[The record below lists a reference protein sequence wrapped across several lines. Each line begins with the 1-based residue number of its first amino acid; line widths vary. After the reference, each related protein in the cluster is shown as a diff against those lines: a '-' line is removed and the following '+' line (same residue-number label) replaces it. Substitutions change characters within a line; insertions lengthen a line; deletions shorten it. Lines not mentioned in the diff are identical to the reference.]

1 MLELKDMLD
10 ITNSEWPDEFP
21 MQEFIDYRSAQGER
35 DNLPTTEE
43 LEEERS
49 GREASDEESDDEPS
63 EDAEAKNVELVEG
76 ESEEDDSS
84 DENE

>member
-1 MLELKDMLD
+1 MLD

-49 GREASDEESDDEPS
+49 GREASDEESDDEESDDEPS